1 MAAPDNTPPPRP
13 KSVPADARWD
23 HAQTGFE
30 WSTGGVDAD
39 GRRHG
44 RYRSWTRGGVL
55 HGECDYEHGV
65 VHGKNITYHPD
76 ETVASEAEWVRGTIM
91 DSVFHRCAGP
101 TPEPFAQA
109 VPSVWSVRYCTRDGK
124 TNYTIRYFAKGGTEC
139 GPDGK
144 PLPAR
149 PASVSPDARWF
160 ADIERWVEG
169 AIERGT
175 NAQVGRWRWWS
186 ASGVLRHEEQRD
198 GKGEAT
204 LAVHYTADGV
214 LEQRVARDDAG
225 ETRDYYFDDGAIS
238 TRYKTDAR
246 GREIYRASWLPD
258 GTLDD
263 EHVLGYEGDELAS
276 VIERGAGGALVFD
289 ARRREAALSCVLFAP
304 GGALPAASGEMSAGK
319 LSGTWKIFDDAGKL
333 RREVDTTPLA
343 IEHPPTAEGLAYRL
357 GEALLAVDAKTMAMP
372 KELAGIDAA
381 PWPDELPKRIAA
393 LVSRDPLVR
402 DVAHA
407 SLEIALEDPQLAA
420 RALPYL
426 ARMLAHADVESS
438 GSAGARS
445 VAVES
450 SGSAGAR
457 SVAQQRG
464 ESIESS
470 GSAGARSV
478 AIESSGSAGARSVAQ
493 QRGAWIDRPRLLAA
507 IYEICARAHNNGE
520 VAAAL
525 GAAWPAI
532 FSAFGPAS
540 YAERHQILAIA
551 KLAPVA
557 KPDLLALAR
566 HDPDPATRAFA
577 LDRLTELPSF
587 AADDAQPSLGD
598 RDNLVRAAAAI
609 AVGQR
614 QGAAATRDVVRV
626 LDESLRTW
634 RDLARRFDELPYVD
648 AHVLVAIAEAAAAIG
663 TPDARSLARELC
675 VHVDELDPRGALAYG
690 NALLALAFGAGT
702 RPFAKRFVEILDTLG
717 RSKQFWIHEHD
728 AAAVLAARGL
738 PASRLALIAL
748 VGELRTAHDP
758 EGLVIAKRS

>member
-1 MAAPDNTPPPRP
+1 MAAPDNTPPRRP
-13 KSVPADARWD
+13 TSVPVDARWD
-23 HAQTGFE
+23 HAAAGFE
-30 WSTGGVDAD
+30 WSHGHVDGD

-44 RYRSWTRGGVL
+44 RYRSWTRAGAL
-55 HGECDYEHGV
+55 HGECDYDHGV

-76 ETVASEAEWVRGTIM
+76 GAVASEADWVRGVIM

-124 TNYTIRYFAKGGTEC
+124 TNYTIRYFAQGGNEC

-149 PASVSPDARWF
+149 APSVSPDARWF
-160 ADIERWVEG
+160 ADADHGNGRWVEG

-186 ASGVLRHEEQRD
+186 AAGVLRHEEQRD
-198 GKGEAT
+198 GNGEAT
-204 LAVHYTADGV
+204 LALHYTGDGV
-214 LEQRVARDDAG
+214 LEQRIARDDAG
-225 ETRDYYFDDGAIS
+225 EQRDYYFDDGALS
-238 TRYKTDAR
+238 ARYRTDAR

-263 EHVLGYEGDELAS
+263 ELVHTFDGDELAS
-276 VIERGAGGALVFD
+276 VIERGTGGALVFD
-289 ARRREAALSCVLFAP
+289 ARRSSTGQPGALSCVLFA
-304 GGALPAASGEMSAGK
+304 ANSTLPAASGEIAHGV
-319 LSGTWKIFDDAGKL
+319 LRGTWKIFDAGKL
-333 RREVDTTPLA
+333 RRELDATPLA
-343 IEHPPTAEGLAYRL
+343 IEHAPTAEGLAWKL
-357 GEALLAVDAKTMAMP
+357 GEALTRVDANASPLP
-372 KELAGIDAA
+372 KELAGIDAVA
-381 PWPDELPKRIAA
+381 WPAELPARIAA
-393 LVSRDPLVR
+393 LVSSDPLVR
-402 DVAHA
+402 DYAHA
-407 SLEIALEDPQLAA
+407 ALETSLEDAELAA

-426 ARMLAHADVESS
+426 ARLLAHA
-438 GSAGARS
+438 
-445 VAVES
+445 AV
-450 SGSAGAR
+450 
-457 SVAQQRG
+457 
-464 ESIESS
+464 
-470 GSAGARSV
+470 
-478 AIESSGSAGARSVAQ
+478 
-493 QRGAWIDRPRLLAA
+493 DRARLLAA
-507 IYEICARAHNNGE
+507 IYEICARAHGSPE
-520 VAAAL
+520 LEAAL

-557 KPDLLALAR
+557 KADLLALAR
-566 HDPDPATRAFA
+566 KDPDPAVRAFA

-587 AADDAQPSLGD
+587 TADDAQASLGD

-609 AVGQR
+609 AVGLR
-614 QGAAATRDVVRV
+614 QAAAATRDVIRV

-634 RDLARRFDELPYVD
+634 RDLARRFGELPYVD

-675 VHVDELDPRGALAYG
+675 VHVDELDPRDALAYG
-690 NALLALAFGAGT
+690 QALLALAFGAGE

-728 AAAVLAARGL
+728 AAAILAARKL
-738 PASRLALIAL
+738 PANRLSVLAL
-748 VGELRTAHDP
+748 VGELRNARDP
-758 EGLVIAKRS
+758 DGLVIARRG